1 MLAKQEKHK
10 ERMTSSMYNSIHHF
24 NEFGVKRIEKIIK
37 EFIKEGKDLADL
49 IFGLEES
56 LFELGRNIL
65 VEVLEDMDQHLRDS
79 ALRKND
85 WEIVRNDATQLLT
98 SFGMIKYK
106 RTYFKPKK
114 GGKRRYLVDD
124 IVGIAPHDR
133 VSADVVINAIE
144 EATDS
149 SYRKA
154 GKKASYVNEISKQAV
169 MNKIHKL
176 EITQPE
182 IKAHKKKD
190 IEVLYIEADEDHVA
204 LQNKNNNDGGDNYS
218 KIAMPKLV
226 YVHEGYDYEKS
237 SENRRVLKNVRY
249 FGGIYKNNEDLWL
262 EVCDYIYERY
272 NIDSIETI
280 YLSGDGASWIK
291 QGLDW
296 IPKSKFVLDEYHLQK
311 YIRRATAHL
320 EDSTIHQELQDA
332 LDWPSKEKTKKVF
345 KKILKLTES
354 ETKKESIKESR
365 RYILNQWAGIE
376 IKADKPFE
384 IIGCSAEGHV
394 SHILSD
400 RLSSRPRGW
409 SEVGVKKMAELRIY
423 KRNGGKV
430 YDLVMK
436 QKRSEKAEEKYETE
450 ERLVKE
456 LRSKA
461 ARRYANAWNSNLV
474 VTAKGKRT
482 GLYNELKTLSG
493 I

>member
-10 ERMTSSMYNSIHHF
+10 ERMTSSMYNSIYHF
-24 NEFGVKRIEKIIK
+24 NEFGVKTIEKMIK

-79 ALRKND
+79 GLRKND

-154 GKKASYVNEISKQAV
+154 GKKATYVDEISKQAV
-169 MNKIHKL
+169 MNKIHNLK
-176 EITQPE
+176 ITQPE
-182 IKAHKKKD
+182 IKVDKKKD
-190 IEVLYIEADEDHVA
+190 IEILYIEADEDHVA
-204 LQNKNNNDGGDNYS
+204 LQNKDNNDGGDNYP

-249 FGGIYKNNEDLWL
+249 FGGIYKNNE
-262 EVCDYIYERY
+262 
-272 NIDSIETI
+272 
-280 YLSGDGASWIK
+280 
-291 QGLDW
+291 GL
-296 IPKSKFVLDEYHLQK
+296 
-311 YIRRATAHL
+311 
-320 EDSTIHQELQDA
+320 
-332 LDWPSKEKTKKVF
+332 
-345 KKILKLTES
+345 
-354 ETKKESIKESR
+354 
-365 RYILNQWAGIE
+365 
-376 IKADKPFE
+376 
-384 IIGCSAEGHV
+384 
-394 SHILSD
+394 
-400 RLSSRPRGW
+400 
-409 SEVGVKKMAELRIY
+409 
-423 KRNGGKV
+423 
-430 YDLVMK
+430 
-436 QKRSEKAEEKYETE
+436 
-450 ERLVKE
+450 
-456 LRSKA
+456 
-461 ARRYANAWNSNLV
+461 
-474 VTAKGKRT
+474 
-482 GLYNELKTLSG
+482 
-493 I
+493 